1 MHPLQVGTM
10 VVYRRG
16 WTTNSI
22 RFATVVNVD
31 LSDSGELLYDL
42 TDGHWC
48 YAGQIVSVISNEGL
62 AQDVHK

>member
-1 MHPLQVGTM
+1 MHPLQIGTM
-10 VVYRRG
+10 VMYRRG

-22 RFATVVNVD
+22 RMAAVANVE

-48 YAGQIVSVISNEGL
+48 YAGQIVGATSNEDL